1 MARVSQKWPT
11 SAQRAARGRARSIGR
26 VSWSGRS
33 RRTNCWVRSGSRL
46 KKSSPS
52 NILNTSTKLA
62 NVKSELLPS
71 RKLVAVTAFV
81 ATIASL
87 FCALGQPVTLSV
99 DGQRIVSDVP
109 IRAVAEGLGGTTSYD
124 PKSGNIV
131 VIRGSDVLRL
141 KIGSVHARLN
151 GNTMTLK
158 RAPFV
163 VRGRAMVG
171 LNVVKRAFGS
181 VVAYDRRDS
190 TIDVMTP
197 GVIDA
202 GAQEIR

>member
-1 MARVSQKWPT
+1 
-11 SAQRAARGRARSIGR
+11 
-26 VSWSGRS
+26 
-33 RRTNCWVRSGSRL
+33 
-46 KKSSPS
+46 
-52 NILNTSTKLA
+52 LA

-99 DGQRIVSDVP
+99 DGQRIVSDVPPVTTAGRAYVP